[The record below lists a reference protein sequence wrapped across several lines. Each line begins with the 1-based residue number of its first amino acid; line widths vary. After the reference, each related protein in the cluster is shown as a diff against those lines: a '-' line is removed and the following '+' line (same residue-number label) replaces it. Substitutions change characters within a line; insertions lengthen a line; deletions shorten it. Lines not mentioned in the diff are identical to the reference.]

1 MSITK
6 HNLNP
11 INKKQ
16 EAINLITRSIKQ
28 ELLWTEQ
35 EVEQLTNKVLIDYEL
50 TKEELITIFIQAD
63 FIFIDKPITKLE
75 KLFNKT
81 FIQREAL
88 EVFKERITGGQQW
101 RQSPY
106 MKQLDQDQL
115 NYLEQLYIDYTNLQW
130 QLQAE
135 YHKVEEELKAE
146 HKALMER
153 LSLNHPTYYKNDQRF
168 KDFWQELNIKAK
180 IF

>member
-11 INKKQ
+11 INQKQ
-16 EAINLITRSIKQ
+16 EAINLITRSIKE

-35 EVEQLTNKVLIDYEL
+35 EVEQLTNKVKADYDI
-50 TKEELITIFIQAD
+50 TKEELITLFIQAD

-81 FIQREAL
+81 FIQREGL
-88 EVFKERITGGQQW
+88 EIIKNRIVGGQQW
-101 RQSPY
+101 RQSPF

-115 NYLEQLYIDYTNLQW
+115 NYLEQLYKDYTALEW
-130 QLQAE
+130 QLGAE
-135 YHKVEEELKAE
+135 YHKVETELKEE

-153 LSLNHPTYYKNDQRF
+153 LSLNHPTYFKNDQRF